1 LAGQNN
7 QQLTKGSH
15 GVKQII
21 FFISL
26 FIMGFVQAEPLRYV
40 SDQMEITLRSGK
52 SSKNEILRLLPSGVA
67 LTVLENDKQAG
78 YSRVRTSSGK
88 EGWVLNRY
96 LMNTPSARVRLA
108 TAEKKLAQIQDS
120 LKEKNSIERERNQ
133 LNSQNVRLNK
143 QLAKIRRVSSNAIKI
158 SEENETLRTSSI
170 EMEHKL
176 QMLEQENDSLQDRS
190 YRNWFMTGAAVV
202 IVSMLFGIIL
212 TRIRWRKK
220 SSWGDL

>member
-1 LAGQNN
+1 
-7 QQLTKGSH
+7 
-15 GVKQII
+15 
-21 FFISL
+21 
-26 FIMGFVQAEPLRYV
+26 MGFVQAEPLRYV

-52 SSKNEILRLLPSGVA
+52 SSKNEILRLLPSGTA

-108 TAEKKLAQIQDS
+108 TAEKKLAQIQDG

-143 QLAKIRRVSSNAIKI
+143 QLAEIRRVSSNAIKI

>member
-1 LAGQNN
+1 
-7 QQLTKGSH
+7 
-15 GVKQII
+15 
-21 FFISL
+21 
-26 FIMGFVQAEPLRYV
+26 MGFVQAESFRYV

-52 SSKNEILRLLPSGVA
+52 SSKNEILRLLPSGTA
-67 LTVLENDKQAG
+67 LTVLENDKQTG
-78 YSRVRTSSGK
+78 YSRVRTSGGK

-108 TAEKKLAQIQDS
+108 AVEKKLAQLQSS
-120 LKEKNSIERERNQ
+120 LKEKISIEKERDQ

-143 QLAKIRRVSSNAIKI
+143 QLAEIRRVSANAVKI
-158 SEENETLRTSSI
+158 SEENETLRTASI
-170 EMEHKL
+170 EIQHKL

-202 IVSMLFGIIL
+202 IVSMLFGIVL

>member
-1 LAGQNN
+1 MAKNRLQG
-7 QQLTKGSH
+7 TH
-15 GVKQII
+15 GVKQIF

-26 FIMGFVQAEPLRYV
+26 FITGFVQADAIRYV

-52 SSKNEILRLLPSGVA
+52 SSRNEILRLLPSGTA
-67 LTVLENDKQAG
+67 LTVLENDEQAG
-78 YSRVRTSSGK
+78 YSRIRTPSGK

-96 LMNTPSARVRLA
+96 LMHTPPARDRLA
-108 TAEKKLAQIQDS
+108 AAEKKLTQLQNI
-120 LKEKNSIERERNQ
+120 LKKKASIEKERDQFNT
-133 LNSQNVRLNK
+133 QNVRLNK
-143 QLAKIRRVSSNAIKI
+143 QLAEIRRVSSNAVKI

-170 EMEHKL
+170 KMERKI

-202 IVSMLFGIIL
+202 IVSILFGIML